1 MCGLCVM
8 CVCVYISV
16 CVCDVCVCN
25 DGIMKRQ
32 GLKFH
37 VGEEGVITINLTLEK
52 KLDDESEHQLLR

>member
-1 MCGLCVM
+1 MIDDGGCG
-8 CVCVYISV
+8 S
-16 CVCDVCVCN
+16 D

-37 VGEEGVITINLTLEK
+37 VGGEGIITINLSLEK

>member
-1 MCGLCVM
+1 MIDDGGG
-8 CVCVYISV
+8 S
-16 CVCDVCVCN
+16 N